1 MSDKP
6 PKLDLSK
13 GYEFWKKQLNSWV
26 STTDTDAKKHAHLVV
41 LHSLDQKLQEEIYA
55 KISDENLVA
64 TNCLKNVTDYL
75 DNKFIQSDSLKQYLF
90 FDEFTEY
97 RRPEEMSILEFTEE
111 FERKV
116 NKLEAA
122 KCKLPDAVLAHALVK
137 NAGLSDIAKAT
148 LKASCAEM
156 TYANVKTNLLKIY
169 SNQFGNSSTHTRE
182 FKEEAMYNRSDSR
195 SRGRFRSRGQYRG
208 QYRGNKRFNDNKD
221 DNNKNPIDPNTGK
234 PYLCFNCEA
243 DDHMVRYC
251 PHPRRGNNNSSRR
264 RGQRNSDNRY
274 PTYYNESEQDED
286 KEQEIHINLLDLGIE
301 RL

>member
-13 GYEFWKKQLNSWV
+13 GYEFWKKMLNSWV
-26 STTDTDAKKHAHLVV
+26 NTTDTDAKKHAHLVI
-41 LHSLDQKLQEEIYA
+41 LHSLDHKLQEELYA
-55 KISDENLVA
+55 KITDEELVS
-64 TNCLKNVTDYL
+64 TNCLKHVTDYL
-75 DNKFIQSDSLKQYLF
+75 DNKLIQSDSLKQYLF

-97 RRPEEMSILEFTEE
+97 RRPEDMSILEFTEE

-116 NKLEAA
+116 YKLIAA
-122 KCKLPDAVLAHALVK
+122 KCVLPDAVLAHALVK

-169 SNQFGNSSTHTRE
+169 SNQFGNSSTQSTGI
-182 FKEEAMYNRSDSR
+182 KEEAFYNRSDSR
-195 SRGRFRSRGQYRG
+195 SRGKFRSRGQYRG
-208 QYRGNKRFNDNKD
+208 NKRVNENRDSNS
-221 DNNKNPIDPNTGK
+221 KNPIDPNTGK
-234 PYLCFNCEA
+234 PYLCYNCEA

-264 RGQRNSDNRY
+264 RGQRSSENNRY
-274 PTYYNESEQDED
+274 STYYNESEQDEE
-286 KEQEIHINLLDLGIE
+286 KEHEIHINLLNLGSSE
-301 RL
+301 SL